1 MKKLSVFFTVAL
13 VLAGVSYAAS
23 NNVGNVLG
31 YTKIAI
37 PSNQYVLVSLGF
49 NNESNT
55 ISGLFGS
62 LPMGSKVYT
71 WNTAAQNYNT
81 FVKIRS
87 GWGAPGTNIIQR
99 GMGVFVM
106 LPDGVQTNVL
116 LSGIVPTAGTTTVY
130 KANGYS
136 MISYP
141 YPVLVAFTNTA
152 LAKTA
157 ALGDRLSVWE
167 NNAWKVYLK
176 SRGGWLGA
184 EGLKIK
190 PGQAFFF
197 QSTTSGSANEIRPYT
212 TN

>member
-1 MKKLSVFFTVAL
+1 MKKLSIAFAVASVL
-13 VLAGVSYAAS
+13 VGVSYAAS
-23 NNVGNVLG
+23 NTVETVLG
-31 YTKIAI
+31 YTKITI
-37 PSNQYVLVSLGF
+37 PTNQYVLVSLDF

-55 ISGLFGS
+55 ISGLFGG
-62 LPMGSKVYT
+62 LPTGTRVYT
-71 WNTAAQNYNT
+71 WNTTVQNYNT
-81 FVKIRS
+81 FLKTRS
-87 GWGAPGTNIIQR
+87 GWGAPGTNKIQR
-99 GMGVFVM
+99 GMGAFVM
-106 LPDGVQTNVL
+106 LPTGVQTNMI

-157 ALGDRLSVWE
+157 AIGDRLSVWQ

-184 EGLKIK
+184 EGLQIK

-197 QSTTSGSANEIRPYT
+197 QSATGGSANEIRPYAV
-212 TN
+212 N